1 MRVKF
6 NFNLSTWMRNVE
18 VEAKSYDEALEELY
32 KMSLADLLEAGYDD
46 ETSISDIDGEIVEK
60 TMKVTAYDIDYI
72 IEEDDFES
80 TEEYIEA
87 LNSLPTEL
95 TFEITVEPTDDIETL
110 IADEITYQTDW
121 MADHFSYVIVD
132 EK

>member
-18 VEAKSYDEALEELY
+18 VEAKSYDDALEELY

-95 TFEITVEPTDDIETL
+95 TFEITVEPNDDIETL